1 MADSKDKESAASQFF
16 SGLFWKTFGMLFIL
30 VLTSVGAWLYG
41 LSVLDEEPRALSAS
55 QRITSITTLTRYA
68 LISAD
73 TSYRFDLIMALAQR
87 EGLNILP
94 KEPSDRVE
102 PLEDDR
108 LNDLIL
114 KNVRSSLGKDTMLA
128 RRINGMPGLWVSFKI
143 DEDEYWLRCERSSN
157 PPRLGTNWIFWFGGM
172 LFVCT
177 LFTVLLTNRLI
188 DPLSRLSSYARQLG
202 RGILPEP
209 LPLDGPRE
217 IREVN
222 ESFNVMVSDLKR
234 LQSDRELL
242 LAGVSHDLRT
252 PITRL
257 RLEVELAPISE
268 ETRNAMCSDL
278 DQMESIV
285 KQFMAYVRQGETEL
299 SVVDISSTLREVIA
313 ANRLSTQPDVTL
325 KVSID
330 DNLEVRANPTDLARA
345 IQNMIVNAGKYGR
358 STDGRLNLTIVLR
371 HLKKKSLAE
380 LIVSDD
386 GKGLPANDLERVLR
400 PFERGDTAR
409 GNATGTGLG
418 LSIVTRVAKAGG
430 GSVRLVQNIPNGLS
444 VQMIMPLV
452 PSSSLV
458 RQSGPS
464 GTDNQSKA

>member
-1 MADSKDKESAASQFF
+1 
-16 SGLFWKTFGMLFIL
+16 MLFIL

-102 PLEDDR
+102 PLEGDR

-114 KNVRSSLGKDTMLA
+114 ENVRSSLGKDTMLA

-409 GNATGTGLG
+409 GNASGTGLG

>member
-1 MADSKDKESAASQFF
+1 
-16 SGLFWKTFGMLFIL
+16 
-30 VLTSVGAWLYG
+30 
-41 LSVLDEEPRALSAS
+41 
-55 QRITSITTLTRYA
+55 
-68 LISAD
+68 
-73 TSYRFDLIMALAQR
+73 MALAQR

-102 PLEDDR
+102 PLEGDR

-114 KNVRSSLGKDTMLA
+114 ENVRSSLGKDTMLA

-409 GNATGTGLG
+409 GNASGTGLG

>member
-1 MADSKDKESAASQFF
+1 MAGSKDKESAASQFF

-41 LSVLDEEPRALSAS
+41 LSVLDEEPPGAERVSAHYFYYDANPLCAD
-55 QRITSITTLTRYA
+55 QRP
-68 LISAD
+68 D

-114 KNVRSSLGKDTMLA
+114 ENVRSSLGKDTMLA

-217 IREVN
+217 IQEVN
-222 ESFNVMVSDLKR
+222 ESFNVMVSDMKR

-330 DNLEVRANPTDLARA
+330 DNLEVRAIRRFSQSDSKHDCERR
-345 IQNMIVNAGKYGR
+345 QVRQKYGR
-358 STDGRLNLTIVLR
+358 TAEFNDCSASSEEEESCRTDRIR
-371 HLKKKSLAE
+371 RW
-380 LIVSDD
+380 
-386 GKGLPANDLERVLR
+386 KGA
-400 PFERGDTAR
+400 
-409 GNATGTGLG
+409 
-418 LSIVTRVAKAGG
+418 SC
-430 GSVRLVQNIPNGLS
+430 Q
-444 VQMIMPLV
+444 
-452 PSSSLV
+452 
-458 RQSGPS
+458 
-464 GTDNQSKA
+464 

>member
-1 MADSKDKESAASQFF
+1 MCSSD
-16 SGLFWKTFGMLFIL
+16 L
-30 VLTSVGAWLYG
+30 LTSVGAWLYG

-102 PLEDDR
+102 PLEGDR

-114 KNVRSSLGKDTMLA
+114 ENVRSSLGKDTMLA

-409 GNATGTGLG
+409 GNASGTGLG